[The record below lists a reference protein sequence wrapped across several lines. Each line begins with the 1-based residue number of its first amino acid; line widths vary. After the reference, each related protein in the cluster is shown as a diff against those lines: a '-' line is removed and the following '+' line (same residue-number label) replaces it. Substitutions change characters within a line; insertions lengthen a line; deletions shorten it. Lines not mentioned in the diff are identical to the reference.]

1 MKKKIHLWSAFLGN
15 LFEHYDTALFG
26 LLSPFLSPLLFPGH
40 EPLTALILTYAI
52 IPLGMFARPFGS
64 LVFGYI
70 GDVYGRKQALFLTL
84 AGMAIVSGGI
94 ALTPLSFPLI
104 FCLGRLLQN
113 FFASGETMGGA
124 IFLLENTPEKKH
136 DLLSGLYNASTI
148 GGILLASA
156 GVSLLSAYDTVEP
169 LWRLLYVAGCLT
181 ALFGCLIR
189 RTLPTEAFSESP
201 PQFYNLKQ
209 IFWTYRRPLFTIAIS
224 SGLSYASY
232 SIALVLMNGFIP
244 LVSTLTKAEMISL
257 NTSLLALDFCA
268 LPLFGWLA
276 SKISREKMMLTASLC
291 LSLGALPLFVALEGA
306 TLTTVIAIRMC
317 FVLLGVAY
325 SAPFHA
331 FAQQLIPK
339 AHRYAVISFGYAI
352 GSQALGGPTT
362 ALSLWLYK
370 STGLAAAGALFI
382 VVLAALNCFVLLF
395 TLQNTSQKIT
405 NPLP

>member
-124 IFLLENTPEKKH
+124 IFLLENTPEKKTRSVERPIQRLDDWRH
-136 DLLSGLYNASTI
+136 TVSLGRRFPLKRLRHGRAPLAPALRGGLFDGALRLPNPANPAYRGVLRVSAPILQLKTNILDVPETPFHHRHQFRALVRQLLDRSGLNERIHPSSVDPDESRDDQPEHLAASPRF
-148 GGILLASA
+148 L
-156 GVSLLSAYDTVEP
+156 
-169 LWRLLYVAGCLT
+169 
-181 ALFGCLIR
+181 
-189 RTLPTEAFSESP
+189 
-201 PQFYNLKQ
+201 
-209 IFWTYRRPLFTIAIS
+209 RP
-224 SGLSYASY
+224 
-232 SIALVLMNGFIP
+232 
-244 LVSTLTKAEMISL
+244 
-257 NTSLLALDFCA
+257 
-268 LPLFGWLA
+268 PLFGWLA